1 MSGPLKIAVA
11 GLGTVGIGTLK
22 VLEAHA
28 RSLERLSGR
37 PIVVSAVSARERAK
51 DRPIDVGG
59 FAWYD
64 DAAAM
69 AAEADAEVV
78 VELIG
83 GADGI
88 AKQVCETAIGAGRHV
103 VTANKALIAE
113 HGTALARAAE
123 AAGVSLA
130 YEAAVAGGIPI
141 VKTLREG
148 LVANG
153 LSRVYGILN
162 GTCNYILTAMR
173 ESGRAFDDVLE
184 EAQRLGYAEA
194 DPGFDIDGV
203 DAAHKLAILA
213 AVAFGCEVDFEAVHV
228 EGIRRVSPLD
238 IRFADELGYRIKLLG
253 IAALTEDGL
262 EQRVHPC
269 MVPVQAPIAGVEG
282 VFNAVVADGDF
293 IDTLMQEGRG
303 AGEGPTAS
311 AVVADLV
318 DIARGH
324 VTPTFAV
331 PATELRRLP
340 PAPMDRHRGAYYVRL
355 MVVDR
360 PGVFADVAAAMRDHD
375 VSMEA
380 VLQHGRDPGETVP
393 VVMTTHETEEAAMMA
408 TIDDIESLD
417 AVVEPPCLIR
427 IEPFARPA
435 ARG

>member
-1 MSGPLKIAVA
+1 MSRPLKIAVA
-11 GLGTVGIGTLK
+11 GLGTVGVGTLK
-22 VLEAHA
+22 VLETHA
-28 RSLERLSGR
+28 RSLERRSGR
-37 PIVVSAVSARERAK
+37 PIAVSAVSARERDK
-51 DRPIDVGG
+51 KRPVSTDGL
-59 FAWYD
+59 AWYD
-64 DAAAM
+64 DAAVM

-83 GADGI
+83 GPDGI
-88 AKQVCETAIGAGRHV
+88 AKQVCEAAIAAGRHV

-123 AAGVSLA
+123 AAGVSLS

-141 VKTLREG
+141 VKALREG
-148 LVANG
+148 LAANG

-162 GTCNYILTAMR
+162 GTCNYILTNMR
-173 ESGRAFDDVLE
+173 ESGRSFDDVLE

-194 DPGFDIDGV
+194 DPGFDVDGI

-213 AVAFGCEVDFEAVHV
+213 ALAFGCEVDFAAVHV

-253 IAALTEDGL
+253 IAALTNGEL

-269 MVPVQAPIAGVEG
+269 MVPVQAPIASVEG

-293 IDTLMQEGRG
+293 VDTLMQEGRG

-318 DIARGH
+318 DIARGYA
-324 VTPTFAV
+324 TPTFAI
-331 PATELRRLP
+331 PAAELRRLA
-340 PAPMDRHRGAYYVRL
+340 PASMQRHWGAYYVRL
-355 MVVDR
+355 IVVDR
-360 PGVFADVAAAMRDHD
+360 PGVFADIAAAMRDFD
-375 VSMEA
+375 VSMES
-380 VLQHGRDPGETVP
+380 VLQHGRDPGETVS
-393 VVMTTHETEEAAMMA
+393 VVMTTHETEEAAMTG
-408 TIDDIESLD
+408 TIQAIESLD

-427 IEPFARPA
+427 IESFAPPA
-435 ARG
+435 ARE

>member
-1 MSGPLKIAVA
+1 VSGPLKIAVA
-11 GLGTVGIGTLK
+11 GLGTVGVGTLK

-37 PIVVSAVSARERAK
+37 PFVVSAVSARARAK
-51 DRPIDVGG
+51 RRPVDVDG

-64 DAAAM
+64 DAAIM

-83 GADGI
+83 GSDGI
-88 AKQVCETAIGAGRHV
+88 AKEVCEAAIAAGRHV

-141 VKTLREG
+141 VKALREG
-148 LVANG
+148 LAANG

-173 ESGRAFDDVLE
+173 ESGRTFDDVLE

-194 DPGFDIDGV
+194 DPGFDVDGV

-213 AVAFGCEVDFEAVHV
+213 AVAFGCEVDFGAVHV

-269 MVPVQAPIAGVEG
+269 MVPVQAPIASVEG

-311 AVVADLV
+311 AVVADLL

-331 PATELRRLP
+331 PATELRRLA

-393 VVMTTHETEEAAMMA
+393 VVMTTHETEEAAMTG
-408 TIDDIESLD
+408 TIEVIESLD
-417 AVVEPPCLIR
+417 AVVEQPCLIR
-427 IEPFARPA
+427 IESFAQPA
-435 ARG
+435 ARE